1 MPMTTAE
8 LIHVL
13 QSAAGDCQ
21 HVIDNWESG
30 DLASA
35 VNRLTSTKE
44 ALEDGAKQFNASLPF
59 IAVHATPDGPTV
71 ANTFGSLDAARE
83 WCRGTFDEAGGTV
96 DGELPDEIC
105 RIYRDGDLVEEV
117 LPEDRQQDKGWILA
131 TVLNAGASGE
141 NVLEIE
147 RDDAAG
153 VFESDADAV
162 DHVMHLACR
171 EADPEARAAIREI
184 VESWNQAN

>member
-59 IAVHATPDGPTV
+59 IAVHATPDGPTT
-71 ANTFGSLDAARE
+71 ADAFGSLRAARE
-83 WCRGTFDEAGGTV
+83 WCWTMVEDSDDTV
-96 DGELPDEIC
+96 DGELPDETC
-105 RIYRDGDLVEEV
+105 RIYQDGGLVEEIM
-117 LPEDRQQDKGWILA
+117 PGDHRQHKD
-131 TVLNAGASGE
+131 
-141 NVLEIE
+141 
-147 RDDAAG
+147 
-153 VFESDADAV
+153 
-162 DHVMHLACR
+162 
-171 EADPEARAAIREI
+171 
-184 VESWNQAN
+184 